1 MPTDNPQQTTGFSDP
16 LDQAVSVAARSPI
29 LLRLDGAG
37 VLDPAGV
44 ALAPGTLVV
53 ELSPTGSTPTYA
65 IRVLACDRPGAIDKA
80 STFAGAIRVSLADSV
95 LIPGLVNTHTHLDLS
110 GVGPRPFDPSRP
122 FADWLSMVVRERPRT
137 DPEIEAAVNLGV
149 DLLRRGGVVAV
160 GDIAGALGPS
170 PTATPWKTLAAS
182 SMRGVSFVESFG
194 MGPGRATAAAS
205 VRTLLE
211 ANPEGRSADA
221 PVRLGLSP
229 HAPVSVDRRAF
240 AELAALAREYRLPLC
255 THLSESPDERLLIER
270 GEGPVRA
277 FLESMRLW
285 DEQGPDGVGEGRTPI
300 GHMAELLGA
309 GPTIAVHVNDAS
321 DRDIE
326 ILAETG
332 TPVIYCPRASS
343 YFRFDRS
350 LGPHRYREMRR
361 AGVRVAIGTDSIIN
375 LPASCVQAGGSGL
388 STLDDLRLLYQRGD
402 FGGSAAALAD
412 LLSMATIEGAGLLGL
427 DASGFTLSAG
437 SSPLGIVAV
446 PVGAN
451 RTGES
456 ALERVFSGDFPPR
469 LLLNGK

>member
-1 MPTDNPQQTTGFSDP
+1 M
-16 LDQAVSVAARSPI
+16 SVAARSPV
-29 LLRLDGAG
+29 LLRLDAAG

-44 ALAPGTLVV
+44 ALEPGSLVV

-80 STFAGAIRVSLADSV
+80 STFADAIRVSLADSV
-95 LIPGLVNTHTHLDLS
+95 LIPGLVNAHTHLDLS
-110 GVGPRPFDPSRP
+110 GVGPRPFDPDRP

-160 GDIAGALGPS
+160 GDIAGALGPR

-194 MGPGRATAAAS
+194 MGPGRANAAAS
-205 VRTLLE
+205 VRSLLE
-211 ANPEGRSADA
+211 AHPEGCKPDL

-229 HAPVSVDRRAF
+229 HAPVSVDRRVY
-240 AELAALAREYRLPLC
+240 AELAALAREFALPLC
-255 THLSESPDERLLIER
+255 THLSESPDEHLFIGR

-285 DEQGPDGVGEGRTPI
+285 DEQGPDGVGDGATPI
-300 GHMAELLGA
+300 GHMAELLRD

-343 YFRFDRS
+343 YFGFDRS
-350 LGPHRYREMRR
+350 LGPHRYREMRK

-388 STLDDLRLLYQRGD
+388 STLDDLRLIYQRGD
-402 FGGSAAALAD
+402 FGRSPAALAD
-412 LLSMATIEGAGLLGL
+412 LLLMATIEGAGLLGL
-427 DASGFTLSAG
+427 DASGFTIGAG
-437 SSPLGIVAV
+437 STPLGIVAV
-446 PVGAN
+446 PVDTN
-451 RTGES
+451 RTGAS